1 MMAASQKIDR
11 CSIKQ
16 CRAEIQVMKPR
27 SFSLMYSNSNKCG
40 LKTQGKNM
48 KIISLFENGI
58 SRIARSA
65 FGLAGTFSLVLLV
78 ALSTANARS
87 LQANEKAGKQS
98 GAQRNVETS
107 SMGLDDARHLLSRV
121 GFAATNADIQA
132 FAKMTRFEAADQ
144 LVKGATSVA
153 VTPVLPW
160 VDELPLSPAKRQ
172 IMSREATQVE
182 RRRNNERTFE
192 LRDWWF
198 REMLNTPSPL
208 TEKMTLFWHNHF
220 ATSQQKVHFAPLIYR
235 QNTLLRRNAL
245 GNFSNMLHEMSRD
258 PAMLIYLDGANSR
271 KQQPNENFGREVMEL
286 FTLGEGNYTEKDIKE
301 VARAFTGWSIDRETG
316 QFMFRRAVHDYGDK
330 TIFGKTGNFEG
341 DQVLD
346 MILKRPET
354 AQFITG
360 KLWREFVSTK
370 PDEKEVK
377 QLAAIFQSSGYNIG
391 KLMRLIL
398 SSDAFYALDNRATLI
413 KSPVEFVV
421 GTLKTFD
428 IETPNLR
435 PFVLTAAL
443 LGQNVFAP
451 PNVKGWPGGEAW
463 INTATLLGRKQLL
476 DRLFRNEDRMEVT
489 MRAMDDM
496 AARMGEQGQMQ
507 GPPGKEGRMARQ
519 MERSMDGI
527 KWNLNAWTQRFV
539 DQRGPNAMQDMTR
552 LVLAMPPQTAS
563 PAPMLTLASSAV
575 DPAKN
580 KPADWARQLV
590 ADPAYQLK

>member
-1 MMAASQKIDR
+1 
-11 CSIKQ
+11 
-16 CRAEIQVMKPR
+16 MKKMKK
-27 SFSLMYSNSNKCG
+27 SSLARNRTNR
-40 LKTQGKNM
+40 
-48 KIISLFENGI
+48 I
-58 SRIARSA
+58 SR
-65 FGLAGTFSLVLLV
+65 FTLGLVGTVSLVLLA
-78 ALSTANARS
+78 ALSTAGAQS
-87 LQANEKAGKQS
+87 AQAGEQS
-98 GAQRNVETS
+98 FAQRNVQTS

-121 GFAATNADIQA
+121 GFAATSADIQA
-132 FAKMTRFEAADQ
+132 FAKMTRSEAADQ

-172 IMSREATQVE
+172 TMSREENQAE

-220 ATSQQKVHFAPLIYR
+220 ATSQQKVRFAAYIYR

-245 GNFSNMLHEMSRD
+245 GNFANMLHEMSRD

-301 VARAFTGWSIDRETG
+301 VARAFTGWSVDRETG
-316 QFMFRRAVHDYGDK
+316 QFMFRKAIHDHNDK

-346 MILKRPET
+346 MILNRPET
-354 AQFITG
+354 ARFITD
-360 KLWREFVSTK
+360 KLWREFVSPK

-377 QLAAIFQSSGYNIG
+377 QLAAIFQASGYNIG

-398 SSDAFYALDNRATLI
+398 SSDAFYTLDNRATLI

-496 AARMGEQGQMQ
+496 AARMGEGGQGQMQ
-507 GPPGKEGRMARQ
+507 GPTGKEGRMAQQ
-519 MERSMDGI
+519 MGRSMGGI

-539 DQRGPNAMQDMTR
+539 NQRGPNAMQDMTR
-552 LVLAMPPQTAS
+552 LVLAIPPQTAS
-563 PAPMLTLASSAV
+563 PAPILTLASSAV
-575 DPAKN
+575 DPAMN

>member
-1 MMAASQKIDR
+1 
-11 CSIKQ
+11 
-16 CRAEIQVMKPR
+16 
-27 SFSLMYSNSNKCG
+27 
-40 LKTQGKNM
+40 
-48 KIISLFENGI
+48 
-58 SRIARSA
+58 
-65 FGLAGTFSLVLLV
+65 
-78 ALSTANARS
+78 
-87 LQANEKAGKQS
+87 
-98 GAQRNVETS
+98 
-107 SMGLDDARHLLSRV
+107 MGLDDARHLLSRI

-132 FAKMTRFEAADQ
+132 FAKMTWFEAADQ

-153 VTPVLPW
+153 VTPALPW
-160 VDELPLSPAKRQ
+160 VDELPLSPAKQ
-172 IMSREATQVE
+172 QTMSREENQAE

-220 ATSQQKVHFAPLIYR
+220 ATSQQKVRFAAYIYR

-245 GNFSNMLHEMSRD
+245 GNFANMLHEMSRD
-258 PAMLIYLDGANSR
+258 PAMLIYQDGANSR

-301 VARAFTGWSIDRETG
+301 VARAFTGWSVDRETG
-316 QFMFRRAVHDYGDK
+316 QFMFCKAIHDYNDK

-346 MILKRPET
+346 MILNRPET
-354 AQFITG
+354 ARFITD
-360 KLWREFVSTK
+360 KVWREFVSPK
-370 PDEKEVK
+370 PDEREVK
-377 QLAAIFQSSGYNIG
+377 QLAAIFQASGYNIG

-398 SSDAFYALDNRATLI
+398 SSDAFYTLDNRATLI

-428 IETPNLR
+428 IETPNLK

-443 LGQNVFAP
+443 VGQNVFAP
-451 PNVKGWPGGEAW
+451 PNVKGWPDGEAW

-496 AARMGEQGQMQ
+496 AARMGEGGQGQMQ
-507 GPPGKEGRMARQ
+507 GPPGKEGRMAQQ
-519 MERSMDGI
+519 MGRSMGGI

-552 LVLAMPPQTAS
+552 LVLAIPPQTAS

-575 DPAKN
+575 DPATN
-580 KPADWARQLV
+580 KAADWARQLV
-590 ADPAYQLK
+590 ANPAYQLK

>member
-1 MMAASQKIDR
+1 MKKILLT
-11 CSIKQ
+11 
-16 CRAEIQVMKPR
+16 V
-27 SFSLMYSNSNKCG
+27 
-40 LKTQGKNM
+40 
-48 KIISLFENGI
+48 NGI
-58 SRIARSA
+58 YRVARSA
-65 FGLAGTFSLVLLV
+65 LGVVGTVSLVLLA
-78 ALSTANARS
+78 ALANAESRAAPAAQQNGS
-87 LQANEKAGKQS
+87 QRDAHTSAM
-98 GAQRNVETS
+98 GA
-107 SMGLDDARHLLSRV
+107 DDARHLLSRV
-121 GFAATNADIQA
+121 GFSASNADIQS
-132 FAKMTRFEAADQ
+132 FAKLTRIEAADR

-153 VTPVLPW
+153 VTPALPW
-160 VDELPLSPAKRQ
+160 VDELPLAPAKRQ
-172 IMSREATQVE
+172 TMSREETQAE
-182 RRRNNERTFE
+182 RQRNNARTFE

-245 GNFSNMLHEMSRD
+245 GNFSNLLHEISRD
-258 PAMLIYLDGANSR
+258 PAMLIYLDGVNSR

-316 QFMFRRAVHDYGDK
+316 QFMFRKAIHDYGNK

-346 MILKRPET
+346 MILNRPET
-354 AQFITG
+354 AQFITH
-360 KLWREFVSTK
+360 KLWREFVSPE
-370 PDEKEVK
+370 PDDKEVK
-377 QLAAIFQSSGYNIG
+377 RLATIFQASGYNIG
-391 KLMRLIL
+391 KLMRLML
-398 SSDAFYALDNRATLI
+398 SSDAFYAPDNRASLI

-421 GTLKTFD
+421 GTLKTFE
-428 IETPNLR
+428 IEAPNLR
-435 PFVLTAAL
+435 PFVLSAAL

-476 DRLFRNEDRMEVT
+476 DRLFRNEDRMDVT

-496 AARMGEQGQMQ
+496 AARMGEVGQGEGQ

-519 MERSMDGI
+519 MERSMGGI
-527 KWNLNAWTQRFV
+527 KWNLDAWSQRFV
-539 DQRGPNAMQDMTR
+539 EQRGPNAMDAMQDMTR
-552 LVLAMPPQTAS
+552 VVLAIPPQTTS
-563 PAPMLTLASSAV
+563 QAPVLTLASSAA
-575 DPAKN
+575 DAPSN

>member
-1 MMAASQKIDR
+1 
-11 CSIKQ
+11 
-16 CRAEIQVMKPR
+16 MK
-27 SFSLMYSNSNKCG
+27 K
-40 LKTQGKNM
+40 
-48 KIISLFENGI
+48 ISLAGNAICQFRTNH
-58 SRIARSA
+58 IARFA
-65 FGLAGTFSLVLLV
+65 FGVMATVGLLLAGPS
-78 ALSTANARS
+78 NAQVS
-87 LQANEKAGKQS
+87 AQS
-98 GAQRNVETS
+98 SAQTGAQTGAQGAKQNS
-107 SMGLDDARHLLSRV
+107 AMGVDDARHLLSRV
-121 GFAATNADIQA
+121 GFAASNADIQA

-144 LVKGATSVA
+144 LVRGATSVA
-153 VTPVLPW
+153 VTPALPW
-160 VDELPLSPAKRQ
+160 VDDLPLSPAKRQ
-172 IMSREATQVE
+172 TMSREENQAE
-182 RRRNNERTFE
+182 LRRNNERTFE

-220 ATSQQKVHFAPLIYR
+220 ATSQQKVRFAAYIYR

-245 GNFSNMLHEMSRD
+245 GNFANMLHEMSRD

-316 QFMFRRAVHDYGDK
+316 QFMFRKAMHDYGDK

-346 MILKRPET
+346 MILNRPET
-354 AQFITG
+354 AQFITR
-360 KLWREFVSTK
+360 KLWREFVSPE
-370 PDEKEVK
+370 PDEKEVRR
-377 QLAAIFQSSGYNIG
+377 LASIFQASGYNIG

-398 SSDAFYALDNRATLI
+398 SSDAFYTPDNRATLI

-428 IETPNLR
+428 IDAPNLR
-435 PFVLTAAL
+435 PFVLSAAL

-451 PNVKGWPGGEAW
+451 PNVKGWPGGVAW

-496 AARMGEQGQMQ
+496 AARMGEAGQAL

-519 MERSMDGI
+519 MERSMGGI
-527 KWNLNAWTQRFV
+527 KWNLDAWSQRFV
-539 DQRGPNAMQDMTR
+539 EQRGPNANNAMQDMTR
-552 LVLAMPPQTAS
+552 VVLAIPPQAVPQTAAQT
-563 PAPMLTLASSAV
+563 PGLTLASAAA
-575 DPAKN
+575 DPSSPTMN
-580 KPADWARQLV
+580 KPADWARRLV

>member
-1 MMAASQKIDR
+1 
-11 CSIKQ
+11 
-16 CRAEIQVMKPR
+16 MKK
-27 SFSLMYSNSNKCG
+27 SSLSR
-40 LKTQGKNM
+40 
-48 KIISLFENGI
+48 NGTNRI
-58 SRIARSA
+58 SRFAL
-65 FGLAGTFSLVLLV
+65 GLVGTVSLVLLA
-78 ALSTANARS
+78 ALSTAGAQNA
-87 LQANEKAGKQS
+87 QTGEQS
-98 GAQRNVETS
+98 FAQRNVQTS

-121 GFAATNADIQA
+121 GFAATSADIQA
-132 FAKMTRFEAADQ
+132 FAKMTRSEAADQ

-153 VTPVLPW
+153 VTPALPW

-172 IMSREATQVE
+172 TMSREENQAE
-182 RRRNNERTFE
+182 RRRSNERTFE

-220 ATSQQKVHFAPLIYR
+220 ATSQQKVRFAAYIYR
-235 QNTLLRRNAL
+235 QNSLLRRNAL
-245 GNFSNMLHEMSRD
+245 GNFANMLHEMSRD

-301 VARAFTGWSIDRETG
+301 VARAFTGWSVDRETG
-316 QFMFRRAVHDYGDK
+316 QFMFRKAIHDYNDK

-346 MILKRPET
+346 MILNRPET
-354 AQFITG
+354 ARFITD
-360 KLWREFVSTK
+360 KLWREFVSPK

-377 QLAAIFQSSGYNIG
+377 QLAAIFQASGYNIG

-398 SSDAFYALDNRATLI
+398 SSDAFYTLDNRATLI

-496 AARMGEQGQMQ
+496 AARMGEGGQGQMQ
-507 GPPGKEGRMARQ
+507 GPPGKEGRMAQQ
-519 MERSMDGI
+519 MGRSMGGI
-527 KWNLNAWTQRFV
+527 TWNLNAWTQRFV

-552 LVLAMPPQTAS
+552 LVLAIPPQTAS

-575 DPAKN
+575 DPAMN

>member
-1 MMAASQKIDR
+1 
-11 CSIKQ
+11 
-16 CRAEIQVMKPR
+16 MKKMKK
-27 SFSLMYSNSNKCG
+27 SSLAR
-40 LKTQGKNM
+40 
-48 KIISLFENGI
+48 NGTNRI
-58 SRIARSA
+58 SRFAL
-65 FGLAGTFSLVLLV
+65 GLVGTVSLVLLA
-78 ALSTANARS
+78 ALSTAGAQS
-87 LQANEKAGKQS
+87 AQAGEQS
-98 GAQRNVETS
+98 FAQRNVQTS

-121 GFAATNADIQA
+121 GFAATSADIQA

-144 LVKGATSVA
+144 LVKGATSLA
-153 VTPVLPW
+153 VTPALPW

-172 IMSREATQVE
+172 TMSREENRAE

-220 ATSQQKVHFAPLIYR
+220 ATSQQKVRFAAYIYR

-245 GNFSNMLHEMSRD
+245 GNFANMLHEMSRD

-286 FTLGEGNYTEKDIKE
+286 FTLGEGNYTEKDIKD
-301 VARAFTGWSIDRETG
+301 VARAFTGWSVDRETG
-316 QFMFRRAVHDYGDK
+316 QFMFRKAIHDYNDK

-346 MILKRPET
+346 MILNRPET
-354 AQFITG
+354 ARFITD
-360 KLWREFVSTK
+360 KLWREFVSPK

-377 QLAAIFQSSGYNIG
+377 QLAAIFQASGYNIG

-398 SSDAFYALDNRATLI
+398 SSDAFYTLDNRATLI

-496 AARMGEQGQMQ
+496 AARMGEGGQGQMQ
-507 GPPGKEGRMARQ
+507 GPPGKEGRMAQQ
-519 MERSMDGI
+519 MGRSMGGI
-527 KWNLNAWTQRFV
+527 TWNMNAWTQRFV

-552 LVLAMPPQTAS
+552 LVLAIPPQTAS

-575 DPAKN
+575 DPATN
-580 KPADWARQLV
+580 KAADWARQLV
-590 ADPAYQLK
+590 ANPAYQLK

>member
-1 MMAASQKIDR
+1 
-11 CSIKQ
+11 
-16 CRAEIQVMKPR
+16 MKK
-27 SFSLMYSNSNKCG
+27 SSLSR
-40 LKTQGKNM
+40 
-48 KIISLFENGI
+48 NGTNRI
-58 SRIARSA
+58 SRFAL
-65 FGLAGTFSLVLLV
+65 GLVGTVSLVLLA
-78 ALSTANARS
+78 ALSTAGAQNA
-87 LQANEKAGKQS
+87 QTGEQS
-98 GAQRNVETS
+98 FAQRNVQTR
-107 SMGLDDARHLLSRV
+107 SMGLDDARHLLSRI
-121 GFAATNADIQA
+121 GFAATSADIQA
-132 FAKMTRFEAADQ
+132 FAKMTRSEAADQ

-153 VTPVLPW
+153 VTPALPW

-172 IMSREATQVE
+172 TMSREENQAE
-182 RRRNNERTFE
+182 RRRSNERTFE

-220 ATSQQKVHFAPLIYR
+220 ATSQQKVRFAAYIYR
-235 QNTLLRRNAL
+235 QNSLLRRNAL
-245 GNFSNMLHEMSRD
+245 GNFANMLHEISRD

-301 VARAFTGWSIDRETG
+301 VARAFTGWSVDRETG
-316 QFMFRRAVHDYGDK
+316 QFMFRKAIHDYNDK

-346 MILKRPET
+346 MILNRPET
-354 AQFITG
+354 ARFITD
-360 KLWREFVSTK
+360 KLWREFVSPK

-377 QLAAIFQSSGYNIG
+377 QLAAIFQASGYNIG

-398 SSDAFYALDNRATLI
+398 SSDAFYTLDNRATLI

-496 AARMGEQGQMQ
+496 AARMGEGGQGQMQ
-507 GPPGKEGRMARQ
+507 GPPGKEGRMAQQ
-519 MERSMDGI
+519 MGRSMGGI
-527 KWNLNAWTQRFV
+527 TWNLNAWTQRFV

-552 LVLAMPPQTAS
+552 LVLAIPPQTAS

-575 DPAKN
+575 DPATN
-580 KPADWARQLV
+580 KAADWARQLV